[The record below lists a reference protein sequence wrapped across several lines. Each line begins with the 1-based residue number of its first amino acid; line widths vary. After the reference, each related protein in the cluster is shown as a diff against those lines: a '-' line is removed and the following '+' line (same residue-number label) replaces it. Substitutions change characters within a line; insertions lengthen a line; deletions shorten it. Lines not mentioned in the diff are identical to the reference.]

1 MLLFTLLYTGV
12 SLQKWFF
19 GLSYTRYTH
28 LETEVASTHG
38 FTMSAL
44 SAVKTKFF
52 LKLKWLQKSV
62 CCLRLR
68 QNQFHQMRFRTRQR
82 VPTVDSC
89 SAGAGV
95 KAGVGV
101 AAATTTL
108 VNADFTLY
116 CCLSTQFQCIFG
128 MGGTHSS
135 ARPVTP

>member
-19 GLSYTRYTH
+19 GLSYTR
-28 LETEVASTHG
+28 VS
-38 FTMSAL
+38 
-44 SAVKTKFF
+44 
-52 LKLKWLQKSV
+52 
-62 CCLRLR
+62 
-68 QNQFHQMRFRTRQR
+68 
-82 VPTVDSC
+82 TVDLC